1 MSSVL
6 TRIKLPPVQVAAGTE
21 VFDLVGNTPLIPLRQ
36 VASSVLPVE
45 VYAKAEWFN
54 PSGSVKDRPA
64 REIILQIRLT
74 RDEHKALK
82 RAANGDVSKWSR
94 AVLLRAAARS

>member
-1 MSSVL
+1 MAKKR
-6 TRIKLPPVQVAAGTE
+6 TRGRPALPKG
-21 VFDLVGNTPLIPLRQ
+21 
-36 VASSVLPVE
+36 
-45 VYAKAEWFN
+45 K
-54 PSGSVKDRPA
+54 A

-94 AVLLRAAARS
+94 AVLLRAADRS